1 MSLPVDAIREDLVSS
16 IRDTGRLLLKAPT
29 GSGKSTCVPQMLLDA
44 EVEGLILVVQPRRM
58 AARMLAQYVARL
70 QGVRHGDE
78 VGHVVRFE
86 NKTNAKTKIIY
97 LTDGVLQRWLN
108 DDPDLSKVGAV
119 VFDEFHERRIASDV
133 ALARCLELQDRE
145 GSKLKVVVM
154 SATIEMAGLKDYLEP
169 CKYLETD
176 GRTFPV
182 EISYAGSNQNSN
194 QTSRSTYNGARKLEI
209 WNQVADAVSRQ
220 VFDAESGNILVF
232 LPGVYEIQKTKG
244 LIERS
249 GWSKDCDIYPLYS
262 SLSPKD
268 QEQALSGGSAR
279 KRIILSTNVAETS
292 LTIPGVR
299 TVIDAGLARIS
310 RYDPVRGIDT
320 LMVDKIS
327 RAAADQRAGRAGRTA
342 TGRCIRL
349 WSEADHARRSAF
361 ELPEIHRVDLT
372 EVTLSLKALG
382 VSDISGF
389 RWLDKPD
396 AERIAYSENLL
407 NQLGAVDEIGA
418 ITKTGQMM
426 LSFPLHP
433 RYSRLLLLAE
443 EYGCVAEVGFIT
455 AALQCD
461 SIFTRGKKGQHASGR
476 DDFTES
482 TDSSDFV
489 AEWRAYQYAEDVGF
503 DTRRC
508 SESGIM
514 ARSAREISQS
524 FKQLKQFAERHS
536 LHWGKV
542 DFDASS
548 EMVKRCMLEVFSDHL
563 AVRMSESSL
572 SSRVVGKRRGN
583 IDQASIVRQSR
594 FFIAVEVREVE
605 GREVTVYLSRCIA
618 MDMET
623 IREVLAGD
631 LVDSDSAVYNAT
643 SRRVEKLKELKYR
656 DLILES
662 KEGGEPP
669 LDIAAQL
676 LAEQVA
682 AGELKLKQWDHTV
695 DRWVARLVNLTT
707 WMPELELPGFGESDR
722 LMFLEE
728 VCQGAKS
735 YKEIKNREIRPVMD
749 SWLSTSQKAVL
760 DAYAPLEITLEKK
773 GKDAKVQSVKAK
785 VKYALDQEPYIAM
798 RLQHLYDVSSLP
810 AIANGSV
817 KIKVHI
823 LAPNQRPWQITADLE
838 AFWESGY
845 SQMKK
850 DLAGRYP
857 KHEWR

>member
-1 MSLPVDAIREDLVSS
+1 MSLPVEAIREDLVSA

-70 QGVRHGDE
+70 QCVRHGDE

-108 DDPDLSKVGAV
+108 DDPDLSKIGAV

-145 GSKLKVVVM
+145 GSKLTVVVM
-154 SATIEMAGLKDYLEP
+154 SATIEMAGLKDYLQP
-169 CKYLETD
+169 CRYLETD

-182 EISYAGSNQNSN
+182 EISYAGSNANQNAN
-194 QTSRSTYNGARKLEI
+194 QVSRSTYNGARKLEI
-209 WNQVADAVSRQ
+209 WDQVSDAVSRQ
-220 VFDAESGNILVF
+220 VADAESGNVLVF

-249 GWSKDCDIYPLYS
+249 AWSKGCDVYPLYS
-262 SLSPKD
+262 SLPPKD
-268 QEQALSGGSAR
+268 QEKALSGDSTR

-299 TVIDAGLARIS
+299 TVIDAGLARIA

-342 TGRCIRL
+342 AGRCIRL

-372 EVTLSLKALG
+372 EVILSLKAFG
-382 VSDISGF
+382 VLEVGEF

-396 AERIAYSENLL
+396 DERVAYSERLL
-407 NQLGAVDEIGA
+407 NQLGAVDEAGDV
-418 ITKTGQMM
+418 TKVGQMM

-443 EYGCVAEVGFIT
+443 QYGCVAEVGFIT

-461 SIFTRGKKGQHASGR
+461 SVFARGKKGQHASGR
-476 DDFTES
+476 DDFTEPA
-482 TDSSDFV
+482 DSSDFV

-503 DTRRC
+503 DLRRC

-514 ARSAREISQS
+514 ARSAREVSQS
-524 FKQLKQFAERHS
+524 FKQLKQLSERHD
-536 LHWGKV
+536 LRWGKV

-563 AVRMSESSL
+563 AVRMSESNL
-572 SSRVVGKRRGN
+572 ASRVVGKRRGN
-583 IDQASIVRQSR
+583 IDQASIVRQSS
-594 FFIAVEVREVE
+594 FFIAVEIREVE
-605 GREVTVYLSRCIA
+605 SREVAVYLSRCIA

-623 IREVLAGD
+623 IREVLGGD

-662 KEGGEPP
+662 C
-669 LDIAAQL
+669 L
-676 LAEQVA
+676 LY
-682 AGELKLKQWDHTV
+682 TSPSPR
-695 DRWVARLVNLTT
+695 DR
-707 WMPELELPGFGESDR
+707 G
-722 LMFLEE
+722 
-728 VCQGAKS
+728 
-735 YKEIKNREIRPVMD
+735 
-749 SWLSTSQKAVL
+749 
-760 DAYAPLEITLEKK
+760 
-773 GKDAKVQSVKAK
+773 
-785 VKYALDQEPYIAM
+785 
-798 RLQHLYDVSSLP
+798 
-810 AIANGSV
+810 
-817 KIKVHI
+817 
-823 LAPNQRPWQITADLE
+823 
-838 AFWESGY
+838 
-845 SQMKK
+845 
-850 DLAGRYP
+850 
-857 KHEWR
+857 